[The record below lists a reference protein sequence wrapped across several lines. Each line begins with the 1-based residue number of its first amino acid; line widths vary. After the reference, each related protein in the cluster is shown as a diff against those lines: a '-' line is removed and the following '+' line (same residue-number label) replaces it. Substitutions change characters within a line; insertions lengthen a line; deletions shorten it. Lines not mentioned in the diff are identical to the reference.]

1 MSPGAMVTLL
11 RDAEC
16 SEDSPP
22 KEVPKEAGS
31 EANCYSPLVAPSLVQ
46 VSCSQNETLCFP
58 EVTLQKLNKYIS
70 QKLQRNENS
79 LPQA

>member
-46 VSCSQNETLCFP
+46 VSCSQNETLFPRGDFAKVKQVHFP
-58 EVTLQKLNKYIS
+58 EAAKK
-70 QKLQRNENS
+70 
-79 LPQA
+79 